1 MFVKRWNTLRF
12 SSGSS
17 LTPGQM
23 LLMGFNGL
31 FTRLQADFSDM
42 LDAVGAVQSP
52 DVWRKVDRIKEAR
65 AMQVAFFV
73 HNLLD
78 IPMGTSF

>member
-1 MFVKRWNTLRF
+1 MMLTAE
-12 SSGSS
+12 SS

-42 LDAVGAVQSP
+42 LDAVGAVQLP

-65 AMQVAFFV
+65 ALQVKT
-73 HNLLD
+73 LL
-78 IPMGTSF
+78 GH

>member
-1 MFVKRWNTLRF
+1 
-12 SSGSS
+12 
-17 LTPGQM
+17 M

-42 LDAVGAVQSP
+42 LDAVGAVQLP

-65 AMQVAFFV
+65 AMQVP
-73 HNLLD
+73 LL
-78 IPMGTSF
+78 ICSLYK